1 MKNRMEFR
9 FLSLAENEALA
20 RMVISAFL
28 MSMNPTISL
37 ISEVRTAVS
46 EAVTNAIVHGYEHQS
61 GEITM
66 RAQIADGRLELEIE
80 DFGRGI
86 DDVKQAMQ
94 PFFTTKPEQE
104 RTGIGFALMQ
114 SFMDEVHVRSTV
126 GKGTLVQMRKLLRD
140 DLHDGE

>member
-28 MSMNPTISL
+28 MSVNPTISL

-61 GEITM
+61 GEIAM

-126 GKGTLVQMRKLLRD
+126 GKGTLVQMCKLLRD